1 MATLFL
7 IGSTGRLGST
17 VMHLAKDK
25 NVRIVEVDRRDFDF
39 QQDGVILD
47 VSLAEGTKNVC
58 QKLLRLSDHHPS
70 ALKHIKGVVVGTTG
84 HDQETKHLLEQV
96 SHFLPVC
103 VVSNFSK
110 GIFLF
115 EQILGAKTKNGS
127 TVLELSKK
135 LGFDLSLQETH
146 HTQKKDS
153 PSGTA
158 LSLAHI
164 AQIPQDK
171 ITSFRQGDVVGDHTL
186 VMQSQFEQLSI
197 THQAHDRSLFA
208 AGALDL
214 CQNIFLQ
221 NPKPG
226 FLLKDDFL

>member
-1 MATLFL
+1 MASLFL

-17 VMHLAKDK
+17 LMRLAKNK
-25 NVRIVEVDRRDFDF
+25 NVPVVVVDRRDFDF

-58 QKLLRLSDHHPS
+58 QKLIQIFNHRPS
-70 ALKHIKGVVVGTTG
+70 ALKHIKGFVVGTTG
-84 HDQETKHLLEQV
+84 HDQDTKNLLEQV
-96 SHFLPVC
+96 SHVLPVC

-115 EQILGAKTKNGS
+115 EQILGAKTKNGH
-127 TVLELSKK
+127 TVLELAKK

-158 LSLAHI
+158 LSLAR
-164 AQIPQDK
+164 AAEIPQDK

-186 VMQSQFEQLSI
+186 LMQSQFEQLSI

-208 AGALDL
+208 SGALDL
-214 CQNIFLQ
+214 CQNIFHK